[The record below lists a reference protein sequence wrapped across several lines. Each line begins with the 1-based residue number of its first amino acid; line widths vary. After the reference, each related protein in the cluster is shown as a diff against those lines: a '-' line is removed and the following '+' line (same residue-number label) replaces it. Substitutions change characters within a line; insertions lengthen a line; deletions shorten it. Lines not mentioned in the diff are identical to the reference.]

1 MPIPFFSKKASFARQ
16 VAANRQPLSRFC
28 VLTISLLLMLFW
40 LPACGQSFAEEI
52 IDIWDVAGKNHT
64 MEFQADGTLLVTETD
79 TNQLYAGDYTFTD
92 ANHITLHME
101 EAVVFGRSEI
111 QAEIDIRG
119 NQMVMTGHFSPASPA
134 PTVLVLTRL

>member
-1 MPIPFFSKKASFARQ
+1 
-16 VAANRQPLSRFC
+16 
-28 VLTISLLLMLFW
+28 MLFW

-52 IDIWDVAGKNHT
+52 IDTWDVAGKNHT
-64 MEFQADGTLLVTETD
+64 MEFHADGTLLVTETD
-79 TNQLYAGDYTFTD
+79 TNQLYTGSYTFTD

-119 NQMVMTGHFSPASPA
+119 NQMVMTGHFSPTSPA
-134 PTVLVLTRL
+134 PTVFVLTRL